1 MIYCIMIL
9 SMMGLGA
16 KLSVRTYGQTA
27 HNIMTLRVEF
37 RYESIVHG
45 NCSVFVVMLSV
56 VLLGV
61 VTPLYN

>member
-16 KLSVRTYGQTA
+16 KLSVRTYSKTA
-27 HNIMTLRVEF
+27 HSIMTLRIEF
-37 RYESIVHG
+37 RYDRIAHG
-45 NCSVFVVMLSV
+45 HSSVFVVMLGV

-61 VTPLYN
+61 VTPLHN